1 MSAADDRR
9 LIGRL
14 LGPANAEVSCEICF
28 ELLDVYVDMELAGGD
43 AAAEMPA
50 MRAHLEGCPAC
61 DEDHES
67 LLALAGEPGR

>member
-1 MSAADDRR
+1 MSTADDRR

-14 LGPANAEVSCEICF
+14 LGPADAEVSCEICF

-50 MRAHLEGCPAC
+50 MRAHREGCPAC

>member
-1 MSAADDRR
+1 
-9 LIGRL
+9 
-14 LGPANAEVSCEICF
+14 
-28 ELLDVYVDMELAGGD
+28 VYVDMELAGGD

>member
-9 LIGRL
+9 LVGRL
-14 LGPANAEVSCEICF
+14 LGPEEAEVSCEMCF

-50 MRAHLEGCPAC
+50 MHAHLQGCPAC

-67 LLALAGEPGR
+67 LLALAGGSGR